1 MTAFNTV
8 SPSDP
13 LAVPAAALHETLL
26 HASLRRFARHRLA
39 VFGVV
44 MLSAVVLFAVFGPL
58 LFADPYHIELSQLDK
73 PPSAAHILGTDQS
86 GRDVA
91 ARVAT
96 GARTSLIVGF
106 GAVALYVVIGVA
118 IGLTAGFLG
127 RVRLGG
133 AIPLPRG
140 RRFSAYITV
149 DNVLMRFTDIVMS
162 IPTLLLIIVFVS
174 VVGPSLL
181 SVIAIIG
188 LLGWPATA
196 RILRGLILQ
205 LREAEFVTAARVIG
219 VRNRR
224 IAIAHLLPNV
234 LGPLTVLATFGVAT
248 AILLEA
254 TLSFLGLGVQT
265 PEPSLGN
272 MIFEA
277 RDSNV
282 LKTLPWL
289 WLPPGILI
297 ALTVLAVNFIGDGLR
312 DALDPRSTR
321 RL

>member
-1 MTAFNTV
+1 VTTAAGAGT
-8 SPSDP
+8 
-13 LAVPAAALHETLL
+13 PADVIVARESRLRGGV
-26 HASLRRFARHRLA
+26 RRFVRHRLA
-39 VFGVV
+39 VTGVV
-44 MLSAVVLFAVFGPL
+44 LLVIVVLFAVFGP
-58 LFADPYHIELSQLDK
+58 FIFPDPYHIELADLSQ
-73 PPSAAHILGTDQS
+73 PPSTAHVLGTDQS

-106 GAVALYVVIGVA
+106 GAVAVYVVIGTI
-118 IGLTAGFLG
+118 IGLVAGFLG
-127 RVRLGG
+127 RVRLGL
-133 AIPLPRG
+133 AIPLPG
-140 RRFSAYITV
+140 RRRLPLYVTV
-149 DNVLMRFTDIVMS
+149 DNILMRFTDIIMS

-196 RILRGLILQ
+196 RILRGLILG
-205 LREAEFVTAARVIG
+205 LREAEFVTAARVVG
-219 VRNRR
+219 VTNRR
-224 IAIAHLLPNV
+224 IATGHLLPNV

-254 TLSFLGLGVQT
+254 TLSFLGLGVQS

-297 ALTVLAVNFIGDGLR
+297 ALTVLAVNFVGDGLR

-321 RL
+321 RT